1 MNKEQLALRAQIDRQ
16 LLTLDQKIER
26 QDRIKADAD
35 AALAD
40 LYAAREGLLASAV
53 VLRTGGE
60 HQ

>member
-16 LLTLDQKIER
+16 LLALDQKIER
-26 QDRIKADAD
+26 QDHIKAAAD

-53 VLRTGGE
+53 ALRTGG
-60 HQ
+60 QQ